1 MCTLSAATVS
11 AQYKVK
17 GTVYDSSRIYRIEAV
32 TVMSTAGKM
41 TMTDS
46 MGNYHL
52 DVAERDSI
60 WFSYLGKATQKYPVL
75 KMADINQFDIAMKL
89 KSNVMEEVR
98 IRSRS
103 YRMDSIQNRKDY
115 AKIFNYKK
123 PTVGSMTSI
132 GPNGAGIDI
141 QELIRLFQF
150 KKRKATEKFQTR
162 LIEQEKEKFVTHRF
176 NKGLVIRLT
185 GLQGAQLEDFME
197 RYRPS
202 YEFTVTSSEYD
213 FQMYIKRAFEEYG
226 KAI

>member
-1 MCTLSAATVS
+1 
-11 AQYKVK
+11 
-17 GTVYDSSRIYRIEAV
+17 
-32 TVMSTAGKM
+32 
-41 TMTDS
+41 
-46 MGNYHL
+46 
-52 DVAERDSI
+52 
-60 WFSYLGKATQKYPVL
+60 
-75 KMADINQFDIAMKL
+75 MADINQFDIAMKL

>member
-1 MCTLSAATVS
+1 MNET
-11 AQYKVK
+11 
-17 GTVYDSSRIYRIEAV
+17 
-32 TVMSTAGKM
+32 
-41 TMTDS
+41 
-46 MGNYHL
+46 
-52 DVAERDSI
+52 
-60 WFSYLGKATQKYPVL
+60 
-75 KMADINQFDIAMKL
+75 
-89 KSNVMEEVR
+89 R
-98 IRSRS
+98 IRVYLEREGPQVYPIDLQREHFELYRS
-103 YRMDSIQNRKDY
+103 LRKAYSAEKAAALAYQGHAASVKDPEQKAAIRQIELDSIQNRKDY

-132 GPNGAGIDI
+132 GSSGAGIDI

-176 NKGLVIRLT
+176 SKGLVIRLT

-197 RYRPS
+197 KYRPS

-213 FQMYIKRAFEEYG
+213 FQMYIKKAYEEYG